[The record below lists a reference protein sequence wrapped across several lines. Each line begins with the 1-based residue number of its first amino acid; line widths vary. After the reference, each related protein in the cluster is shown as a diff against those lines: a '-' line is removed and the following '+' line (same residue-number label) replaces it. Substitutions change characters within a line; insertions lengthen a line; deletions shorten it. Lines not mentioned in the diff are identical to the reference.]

1 MPHGPSIVIPSD
13 DVAASRRRVG
23 REVERLFAAM
33 TDEIISGRF
42 SAGAKLSE
50 PELARRFGV
59 SRGPLREAI
68 RRLEERGLVRRTPN
82 AGARVVDFTPEEIL
96 EAFDLR
102 EAIESMAARL
112 AAERMSDEEIA
123 QLRRVFTDEQTRGHS
138 ERYDN
143 DFHMTIVRGAKNS
156 RFCRLLDENFY
167 QLFQLWRRQRYF
179 WPRLE
184 PEPHLDQ
191 TQN

>member
-1 MPHGPSIVIPSD
+1 
-13 DVAASRRRVG
+13 
-23 REVERLFAAM
+23 M
-33 TDEIISGRF
+33 TEEIISGRF
-42 SAGAKLSE
+42 AAGAKLSE

-112 AAERMSDEEIA
+112 AAERMGAAEIA
-123 QLRRVFTDEQTRGHS
+123 HLRRIYES
-138 ERYDN
+138 ERERGRSSDYEN
-143 DFHMTIVRGAKNS
+143 DFHATIVRG
-156 RFCRLLDENFY
+156 
-167 QLFQLWRRQRYF
+167 
-179 WPRLE
+179 
-184 PEPHLDQ
+184 
-191 TQN
+191 